1 MTINQWGFLGQRLPK
16 QKVNNI
22 HHYLESNY
30 LHQSSLSLISAYLNN
45 KPNTDGIR
53 GSRIIKRV
61 PSKILNESFYAELN
75 NTDETV
81 VAGAQCYPNIHR
93 NIKNKI

>member
-1 MTINQWGFLGQRLPK
+1 M
-16 QKVNNI
+16 
-22 HHYLESNY
+22 
-30 LHQSSLSLISAYLNN
+30 NN

-53 GSRIIKRV
+53 GSRIRNRV

-75 NTDETV
+75 NTDETY
-81 VAGAQCYPNIHR
+81 VAGPQYYPNINR